1 MDDIKSL
8 VTRFYD
14 TWNAHDRDGWLA
26 CCDENITFN
35 APGGI
40 AGQGLDT
47 GRMFWSLWQDAFP
60 DNRCTINVAVAEGN
74 EAVQESVFT
83 GTHTETFHVPG
94 SPDIPATGKSV
105 QSLYAGA
112 HLPEWQVV
120 KLPASLRPRGAH
132 DSTGAHAGLRR
143 VVPLDETIRL
153 VGGRG
158 SPGAWAGNGV
168 PAACP
173 DGGATAGSHGL
184 SQATCQQPGMAAVV
198 LAGGHQQIA

>member
-1 MDDIKSL
+1 MGSSCAPTACLLQGIKGGVSYTEPARTSPETNEVSVHPDTAPVLVSFMGGELPMDDINSL

-26 CCDENITFN
+26 CCDENITFD

-60 DNRCTINVAVAEGN
+60 DNRCTINIAVAEGN

-83 GTHTETFHVPG
+83 GTHTQTFHVPG

-105 QSLYAGA
+105 A
-112 HLPEWQVV
+112 LPYTLGLTYLNGKWSSFRLLFDRAELMTQ
-120 KLPASLRPRGAH
+120 LGLMPA
-132 DSTGAHAGLRR
+132 
-143 VVPLDETIRL
+143 
-153 VGGRG
+153 
-158 SPGAWAGNGV
+158 
-168 PAACP
+168 
-173 DGGATAGSHGL
+173 
-184 SQATCQQPGMAAVV
+184 
-198 LAGGHQQIA
+198 